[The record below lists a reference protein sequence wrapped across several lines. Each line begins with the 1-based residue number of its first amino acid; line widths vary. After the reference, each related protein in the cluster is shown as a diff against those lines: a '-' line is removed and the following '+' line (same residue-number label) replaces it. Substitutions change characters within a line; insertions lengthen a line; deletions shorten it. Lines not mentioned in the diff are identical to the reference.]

1 MQRYLLKDHWAQLVN
16 EFKDSERTAYD
27 LDGYA
32 TEQLSL
38 DILDH
43 IRVTRFRQW
52 TLFSQKRGEEFEAM
66 MTKLEK
72 RGYNPDAIKRFL
84 DNDELWKLTLDLGT
98 Q

>member
-32 TEQLSL
+32 SEQLAL

-52 TLFSQKRGEEFEAM
+52 TLFVQKRGEEFELFMA
-66 MTKLEK
+66 KLEK
-72 RGYNPDAIKRFL
+72 RSYDPAAIKRFI
-84 DNDELWKLTLDLGT
+84 DDDDLWKTTIDLAT

>member
-43 IRVTRFRQW
+43 LRITRFRQW
-52 TLFSQKRGEEFEAM
+52 TLFVQKRGEEFELFMA
-66 MTKLEK
+66 KLEK
-72 RGYNPDAIKRFL
+72 RGYDADAIKRFL
-84 DNDELWKLTLDLGT
+84 DTEELWKTTIELAT

>member
-16 EFKDSERTAYD
+16 EFKDSERSAYD

-32 TEQLSL
+32 SEQLAV

-43 IRVTRFRQW
+43 MRTTRFRQW
-52 TLFSQKRGEEFEAM
+52 NLFIQKRGEEFEQM
-66 MTKLEK
+66 MAKLEK
-72 RGYNPDAIKRFL
+72 RGYDPEAIKRFI
-84 DNDELWKLTLDLGT
+84 DDDELWKTTIDLAT

>member
-16 EFKDSERTAYD
+16 EFKDSEREQYD
-27 LDGYA
+27 QDGYA

-43 IRVTRFRQW
+43 IRTSRLRQW
-52 TLFSQKRGEEFEAM
+52 TLFTQKRGEEFELM
-66 MTKLEK
+66 MAKLEK
-72 RGYNPDAIKRFL
+72 RGNDAEAIKRFL
-84 DNDELWKLTLDLGT
+84 DTDELWNTTLDLAT

>member
-16 EFKDSERTAYD
+16 EFKDSERTAHD

-32 TEQLSL
+32 TEQLAL
-38 DILDH
+38 DILNH

-66 MTKLEK
+66 VAKMEA
-72 RGYNPDAIKRFL
+72 RGYQKEAIQRFL
-84 DNDELWKLTLDLGT
+84 QEEELWSTTLELGT

>member
-1 MQRYLLKDHWAQLVN
+1 MQRYLLKEYWAQLINV
-16 EFKDSERTAYD
+16 FKDDEREEFGKS
-27 LDGYA
+27 GYA

-52 TLFSQKRGEEFEAM
+52 TLFVQKRGEEFEQM
-66 MTKLEK
+66 MLKMEK
-72 RGYNPDAIKRFL
+72 RGHDPEAVKRFL
-84 DNDELWKLTLDLGT
+84 DTEELWKTTVDLGT